1 MNLQTLTLSTLKP
14 APYNPRKISD
24 DAMGRLEKSVKE
36 WGIVDPLIVN
46 KATGYTIIGGHQ
58 RFKVLQKQGV
68 ETADCV
74 VLDLPPAKEKAL
86 NVALNNQKMAGE
98 YEFSTLADI
107 LQEID
112 TGEFSVPELTGF
124 SEEDLTEIANW
135 TPDPEEGK
143 EETEP
148 IPETPE
154 KAISQLGDLWEL
166 GEHRILCGNST
177 VPEDIDRLME
187 GDTPDMVLTD
197 PPYGMGLDADY
208 SDMKGFHQ
216 GKEHKNI
223 TGDDKPFDASTVL
236 GVNGCKDQIWFGAD
250 YYITSLPSGGSWM
263 VWDKRGDES
272 ADKMYGSCFE
282 LIWSSL
288 KRKRL
293 ILRYK
298 WAGFFT
304 DGEERSFE
312 HPTTKSVRLLC
323 HLLEMARQEGMVY
336 DPFCGSGT
344 TIIAAEKLGRKCYA
358 IEIEPRYVDVAV
370 KRWQNYTGKK
380 GKNLTRP
387 EVGID

>member
-112 TGEFSVPELTGF
+112 TGEFSVPDLTGF
-124 SEEDLTEIANW
+124 SDEDLAEIANW

-148 IPETPE
+148 IPEPPE

-166 GEHRILCGNST
+166 GEHRLLCGNFNDHANEGGDCETLIFDPEWNEGFEIITEHESKIVFGDGAT
-177 VPEDIDRLME
+177 V
-187 GDTPDMVLTD
+187 G
-197 PPYGMGLDADY
+197 
-208 SDMKGFHQ
+208 
-216 GKEHKNI
+216 NI
-223 TGDDKPFDASTVL
+223 F
-236 GVNGCKDQIWFGAD
+236 NQFGAPLWVFVWDCVSSWYTPNRPLRRMKLCAWYGDLAKYNFNGDHYGDPGDAKTVRNPRGSYD
-250 YYITSLPSGGSWM
+250 YKPDQRGKHLSDVYSNPITKLHSESLHSHSKPLEWVSMLIANCSSGG
-263 VWDKRGDES
+263 V
-272 ADKMYGSCFE
+272 F
-282 LIWSSL
+282 
-288 KRKRL
+288 
-293 ILRYK
+293 
-298 WAGFFT
+298 
-304 DGEERSFE
+304 
-312 HPTTKSVRLLC
+312 
-323 HLLEMARQEGMVY
+323 

-344 TIIAAEKLGRKCYA
+344 TIIASEKLNRKCYA
-358 IEIEPRYVDVAV
+358 IEIEPRYIDVAV